1 MGRKRFLALV
11 MALSMLFTLMA
22 PAFAFADGTIKVLFT
37 DSKGW
42 GNVNVHYWGNGES
55 QRPGKAMTYT
65 GITNDCGQKIY
76 RAEIP
81 AGVSILFNNGNGQQ
95 TVDITSG
102 VVNNAWWYA
111 EDDKDERGHFYV
123 GSLQCSHPGTAAV
136 EENRTEPT
144 CTTPGSYDSVVYCSV
159 CDAEISRETIVIPA
173 PGHNL
178 IAHEAVAA
186 TCTTAGNIAYW
197 SCDRCGKYF
206 ADENGT
212 NERAAEEVFI
222 DATGIHDPV
231 ADPRVDPTCTETG
244 LTEGSHCSSCGA
256 ILVERQV
263 IPATGVHDWD
273 LENPNWHTPTQ
284 DSSGIWKADVT
295 FTCKSCN
302 NTRTET
308 ASMVGTLSETIA
320 SCTGGGNLQATFRV
334 VFGTGTFDK
343 TIKWNETELDPAA
356 HPATLEHIDAASAT
370 CVKEGTNECW
380 YCSACNKYFSDETGS
395 QEMAEGNRVIP
406 INENAHNWDEGVVT
420 TEPTC
425 TDAGVRTYTCQNNPE
440 HTKTESVEAPG
451 HTLKHEDA
459 VAATTTA
466 DGHVEG
472 YTCSVCYKYFSDAN
486 AEHEIEAG
494 SWVIPALAVTVV
506 DDENG
511 GFTASIPA
519 GYFTS
524 DETDHEPTVT
534 SEAATIV
541 FNSPAKTAIA
551 NAAGGNP
558 VSLSVATSTNDGVMT
573 VTIEMTANNANNA
586 AVFEN
591 PGEDA
596 FATVTV
602 PFALGQG
609 MVPVVNLVVD
619 GERTPVEVL
628 DYSDNSVTFRAD
640 HFSVYEV
647 SQEEQL
653 GSEIRID
660 KSYFPDEAFRNYV
673 SDHVDGHIGD
683 QTFEKDG
690 YLSAEEI
697 AAVKSINIPYG
708 CKDVTGITIFS
719 AVEEITFVATYSAFP
734 KLDVSSFEHLKFL
747 GGYMN
752 FDLTSIVFGPKN
764 SSTLKK
770 LFIDN
775 FRGDSLDLS
784 SLSALEE
791 LRLVDCPNL
800 TSVDVSNCTNLVQ
813 IGVGCCGKVT
823 SLDVSHNLQL
833 EHLSVD
839 YGALTTLDVSCNEK
853 LTTLA
858 CNNNQ
863 LASLNLSNNPLLERL
878 DCSNNSLTDLNIDNN
893 TKLWALKYAGN
904 EFNTVSVSK
913 ETLKSL
919 IVGTDTWFGVYPT
932 LIAKEDTTIGPINIH
947 TGDKVSFGEVYS
959 TGSYDAT
966 HRNGKKLVIT
976 NSNSSTYYYVIA
988 MGMGGNA
995 QFSVFDDSAVQM
1007 DEANDDN
1014 WSQIDLPSLVCSA
1027 TSASGGSYTINGIAL
1042 GINMVEASSEN
1053 MTEGP
1058 LKEAVE
1064 AANVIAFDVYPQI
1077 TLKTSDGD
1085 KSVDLS
1091 HSSALQN
1098 QSFSV
1103 TLPLGKEYANQV
1115 VTITHYNDN
1124 GTVADTWTLT
1134 ADEKGNVQFITRS
1147 FSIITVNV
1155 DHVAAIEN
1163 VKYDSLKA
1171 AVDSADVGDTI
1182 RLLANIYLTETI
1194 NIDKDVTIDL
1204 NGHNITATNARALW
1218 VKSGEVTITGTGT
1231 VSTTGC
1237 TTLDAS
1243 SSVMRVGNSGAGKAK
1258 LTIGKDV
1265 TVSTEYC
1272 YGVTAFGTNADGVE
1286 LVVNGTVAVT
1296 GAEAAVSG
1304 NGNSGN
1310 KGAVT
1315 INEGAVVSAANS
1327 AAVYHPQGDKLTING
1342 GTITGP
1348 TAVYVKS
1355 GTVDITGGTLTGNGA
1370 AADYT
1375 YNGNGCNATGDA
1387 LVVDNC
1393 NYPGGAPTVTIS
1405 GGTFES
1411 SNAKG
1416 IGSYAGNSM
1425 TELASVTSN
1434 NDTISI
1440 PEDEKWVAKGTN
1452 PETYDLV
1459 KKEYVAQI
1467 GETKYET
1474 LAEAFAAVRPGDT
1487 ITMLKDSNESADLIS
1502 LPDGA
1507 GTYTLDLNNQTVTF
1521 NGFKATGNA
1530 KRTFIIT
1537 DSTVTEED
1545 LSQYDGRP
1553 DMPGGKLHSTGLLL
1567 ATGDN
1572 ITIDLQKGNISCEGL
1587 VKNDIGYG
1595 AVGGEKNNTNVLH
1608 LIIENGSFIVE
1619 KGNVFRT
1626 KSGNVKIENGYIEA
1640 GFEVIRQ
1647 ANETTISGGILKG
1660 GATLA
1665 SNSQCTKELH
1675 IELKGKTII
1684 TSGLFANNFN
1694 DNLNT
1699 FYVTGNYTA
1708 VPVEIGETT
1717 WYKVVPA
1724 VASVTHG
1731 NKTTNYATLAEA
1743 VEAAA
1748 DNDTV
1753 TLLDNVKLVDEY
1765 VEIRTNI
1772 TLELAG
1778 HSITRANVNST
1789 GSCVLDIYSTVKLQD
1804 SVGNGSINGGVPVWL
1819 NNNASF
1825 TLDSGTLNGTVNAIN
1840 ACNSST
1846 AIINGGAVNSTSCG
1860 IFACNDAKVTVN
1872 GGAITGASYGIST
1885 NGSATGNNESKD
1897 VEVTVKDGSVSATD
1911 HDGIAIYIPAGAF
1924 SIEGGTIS
1932 GPTAIYQKSGT
1943 LSISGGTITATGA
1956 AAAYSHSGDGANP
1969 TGDAL
1974 VVDNCNYPGGAPTA
1988 TISGTPTITSTYGKG
2003 IGSYYGNNVTELATV
2018 TATSNTITI
2027 PDDEKWVAKGTDP
2040 ETYDLVKREYVAQI
2054 GDVKYETLESA
2065 ITAAGSNDTITLL
2078 ADVTGEFEVAA
2089 GKAVVLNLNG
2099 KTITSVGDTLTV
2111 RGTLTVNDS
2120 SKTEQTAGTGKII
2133 GKWPVNVVGGTLVF
2147 NEGIVEAQEMA
2158 GWFSTGSTVTINGGT
2173 FSSADNTVL
2182 GTPGNEGK
2190 GGNTITVNGG
2200 TFNGNISAAG
2210 YIACGIYAANNDT
2223 WTISGGTFNIN
2234 GGAGIVVRAGTVSL
2248 NGGSFTTS
2256 GNTTGKVGD
2265 AGNAVPCSAVVLD
2278 VKAGYPGAAGTDQ
2291 ITIGN
2296 ATLTTASGV
2305 DAIAVLEDA
2314 NHSYV
2319 DGSIKAT
2326 SNALTVPADYK
2337 WVEGDTAG
2345 TYKLVEAV
2353 VVTFYLNGG
2362 QIVIDN
2368 ETVTGSF
2375 TQTVANGATAI
2386 EPNPAPTNGNQNFAG
2401 WFSDEQLNSSYNFDD
2416 PVTTDMTLYAKWDVN
2431 VTCSVSKSIELNDSI
2446 RINVKLYNLSDAEHP
2461 EYYHVS
2467 AAFNGSTTVNGNLAD
2482 LLASGVAVIRNEKY
2496 VIPVADTISYQI
2508 TDLVHVVVSYG
2519 ADENNLTVI
2528 DEFDYSVQMYCENMI
2543 RNNPSNAKLVAVCTA
2558 TLDYGAYSQKQFNYK
2573 IGNLAN
2579 ANYTA
2584 GADTVSATVVPNSF
2598 NITNVTG
2605 SCTGITATAKS
2616 INLLSATE
2624 IRFKFTPADINTLS
2638 SYSFTVNGQPATAK
2652 VDSGKFMV
2660 TVQGVKAPE
2669 LDTAYTVVITN
2680 NDDSTSISVTYSVI
2694 AYAYNMYTSSNEN
2707 VANMCKALYRY
2718 FDAAKSFFG

>member
-11 MALSMLFTLMA
+11 MALTMLFTLMA

-65 GITNDCGQKIY
+65 GITNDCGKKIY

-81 AGVSILFNNGNGQQ
+81 AGVSILFNNGNDEQ

-111 EDDKDERGHFYV
+111 EDDKDESGHFYV

-159 CDAEISRETIVIPA
+159 CDAEISRDTVTIPASDHNWGEWTVTTPATCTEAGVETRTCSRCDATETRSVEA

-197 SCDRCGKYF
+197 SCDRCGNYF

-231 ADPRVDPTCTETG
+231 ADPSVDPTCTETG

-256 ILVERQV
+256 ILVEQQV

-284 DSSGIWKADVT
+284 DSSGIWEADVT

-440 HTKTESVEAPG
+440 HTKTESVEASG

-472 YTCSVCYKYFSDAN
+472 YTCSVCDKHFSDAN

-791 LRLVDCPNL
+791 LRLVQCPNL
-800 TSVDVSNCTNLVQ
+800 TSVNVSNCTNLVQ
-813 IGVGCCGKVT
+813 IGVGCCDKVT
-823 SLDVSHNLQL
+823 SLDVSHNLLL

-839 YGALTTLDVSCNEK
+839 YGALTTLDVSRNDK

-863 LASLNLSNNPLLERL
+863 LTSLNLSNNPLLERL

-947 TGDKVSFGEVYS
+947 TGDKVSFEKVYS
-959 TGSYDAT
+959 TGLYDAT

-976 NSNSSTYYYVIA
+976 NSNSSKYYYVIA
-988 MGMGGNA
+988 MGMGVNA

-1077 TLKTSDGD
+1077 TLKTTDGD

-1115 VTITHYNDN
+1115 VTITHYNDD
-1124 GTVADTWTLT
+1124 GTVADTRTLT
-1134 ADEKGNVQFITRS
+1134 ADEKGYVQFTMTS
-1147 FSIITVNV
+1147 FSIITVTRTGEPGYVAQVGNEQYETLSAAFEAVGSSEETVVLLQDLGTV
-1155 DHVAAIEN
+1155 DDPISISISNSVFKGTFDLKGHTVYFGGFDISIDDCEIIITDTEDSAGTLYVKAVVPALQQRGGIAPNLQRRLTLTFEKVKVVADTVLFSSTQPSIVYINDGADIYCGGLWKVTNSIGHGSINGKVAVNMTGGLYKVHDGQCIRVDQSADGCVVSISGGHIESETSEVVREAYMTTISGGEVIGHGDKDHGN
-1163 VKYDSLKA
+1163 NCTKDIHNQAGGSNRRISISGGFFTEDFKKIGKKDTTFMLAEGYVSKLLTQGDHANWYAVVKAVAKITKNNEVSYYATLQS
-1171 AVDSADVGDTI
+1171 AVDAAAAGDTVT
-1182 RLLANIYLTETI
+1182 LLE
-1194 NIDKDVTIDL
+1194 DIDL
-1204 NGHNITATNARALW
+1204 ADQVEITKSLTLDLSGHNITATNARALW

-1243 SSVMRVGNSGAGKAK
+1243 SSVIRVGNSGAGKAK

-1342 GTITGP
+1342 GEITGP

-1355 GTVDITGGTLTGNGA
+1355 GTVVITGGELKGTGA
-1370 AADYT
+1370 AAYHYQGDDCT
-1375 YNGNGCNATGDA
+1375 PTGDA

-1393 NYPGGAPTVTIS
+1393 NYPGGAPTVEIS
-1405 GGTFES
+1405 GGAFES

-1416 IGSYAGNSM
+1416 IGSYYGN
-1425 TELASVTSN
+1425 TAT
-1434 NDTISI
+1434 
-1440 PEDEKWVAKGTN
+1440 
-1452 PETYDLV
+1452 
-1459 KKEYVAQI
+1459 
-1467 GETKYET
+1467 T
-1474 LAEAFAAVRPGDT
+1474 LAP
-1487 ITMLKDSNESADLIS
+1487 
-1502 LPDGA
+1502 
-1507 GTYTLDLNNQTVTF
+1507 
-1521 NGFKATGNA
+1521 
-1530 KRTFIIT
+1530 
-1537 DSTVTEED
+1537 
-1545 LSQYDGRP
+1545 
-1553 DMPGGKLHSTGLLL
+1553 
-1567 ATGDN
+1567 
-1572 ITIDLQKGNISCEGL
+1572 
-1587 VKNDIGYG
+1587 
-1595 AVGGEKNNTNVLH
+1595 
-1608 LIIENGSFIVE
+1608 
-1619 KGNVFRT
+1619 
-1626 KSGNVKIENGYIEA
+1626 
-1640 GFEVIRQ
+1640 
-1647 ANETTISGGILKG
+1647 
-1660 GATLA
+1660 
-1665 SNSQCTKELH
+1665 
-1675 IELKGKTII
+1675 
-1684 TSGLFANNFN
+1684 
-1694 DNLNT
+1694 
-1699 FYVTGNYTA
+1699 
-1708 VPVEIGETT
+1708 
-1717 WYKVVPA
+1717 
-1724 VASVTHG
+1724 
-1731 NKTTNYATLAEA
+1731 
-1743 VEAAA
+1743 
-1748 DNDTV
+1748 
-1753 TLLDNVKLVDEY
+1753 
-1765 VEIRTNI
+1765 
-1772 TLELAG
+1772 
-1778 HSITRANVNST
+1778 
-1789 GSCVLDIYSTVKLQD
+1789 
-1804 SVGNGSINGGVPVWL
+1804 
-1819 NNNASF
+1819 
-1825 TLDSGTLNGTVNAIN
+1825 
-1840 ACNSST
+1840 
-1846 AIINGGAVNSTSCG
+1846 
-1860 IFACNDAKVTVN
+1860 
-1872 GGAITGASYGIST
+1872 
-1885 NGSATGNNESKD
+1885 
-1897 VEVTVKDGSVSATD
+1897 
-1911 HDGIAIYIPAGAF
+1911 
-1924 SIEGGTIS
+1924 
-1932 GPTAIYQKSGT
+1932 
-1943 LSISGGTITATGA
+1943 
-1956 AAAYSHSGDGANP
+1956 
-1969 TGDAL
+1969 
-1974 VVDNCNYPGGAPTA
+1974 
-1988 TISGTPTITSTYGKG
+1988 
-2003 IGSYYGNNVTELATV
+2003 V
-2018 TATSNTITI
+2018 TATTNDITI
-2027 PDDEKWVAKGTDP
+2027 PENESWVENATTGH
-2040 ETYDLVKREYVAQI
+2040 YDLKLVTYTANLTMKDSIAVNFYIKNVSPEDVSKYITEYTFDGVTTTH
-2054 GDVKYETLESA
+2054 TLSQDDLYPA
-2065 ITAAGSNDTITLL
+2065 SGPNVYRFKV
-2078 ADVTGEFEVAA
+2078 ADVYSYQMSEEISIKVYYDGGVNPIKEITYSVSTYCHNIIAA
-2089 GKAVVLNLNG
+2089 YA
-2099 KTITSVGDTLTV
+2099 
-2111 RGTLTVNDS
+2111 NDS
-2120 SKTEQTAGTGKII
+2120 QYTNF
-2133 GKWPVNVVGGTLVF
+2133 V
-2147 NEGIVEAQEMA
+2147 
-2158 GWFSTGSTVTINGGT
+2158 
-2173 FSSADNTVL
+2173 
-2182 GTPGNEGK
+2182 
-2190 GGNTITVNGG
+2190 
-2200 TFNGNISAAG
+2200 
-2210 YIACGIYAANNDT
+2210 
-2223 WTISGGTFNIN
+2223 
-2234 GGAGIVVRAGTVSL
+2234 
-2248 NGGSFTTS
+2248 
-2256 GNTTGKVGD
+2256 
-2265 AGNAVPCSAVVLD
+2265 
-2278 VKAGYPGAAGTDQ
+2278 
-2291 ITIGN
+2291 
-2296 ATLTTASGV
+2296 
-2305 DAIAVLEDA
+2305 
-2314 NHSYV
+2314 
-2319 DGSIKAT
+2319 
-2326 SNALTVPADYK
+2326 AL
-2337 WVEGDTAG
+2337 
-2345 TYKLVEAV
+2345 
-2353 VVTFYLNGG
+2353 
-2362 QIVIDN
+2362 
-2368 ETVTGSF
+2368 
-2375 TQTVANGATAI
+2375 
-2386 EPNPAPTNGNQNFAG
+2386 
-2401 WFSDEQLNSSYNFDD
+2401 
-2416 PVTTDMTLYAKWDVN
+2416 
-2431 VTCSVSKSIELNDSI
+2431 C
-2446 RINVKLYNLSDAEHP
+2446 R
-2461 EYYHVS
+2461 
-2467 AAFNGSTTVNGNLAD
+2467 
-2482 LLASGVAVIRNEKY
+2482 
-2496 VIPVADTISYQI
+2496 
-2508 TDLVHVVVSYG
+2508 
-2519 ADENNLTVI
+2519 
-2528 DEFDYSVQMYCENMI
+2528 
-2543 RNNPSNAKLVAVCTA
+2543 A
-2558 TLDYGAYSQKQFNYK
+2558 TLDYGAAAQIYFNGKTWAGGTYQTHPE
-2573 IGNLAN
+2573 NLVN
-2579 ANYTA
+2579 
-2584 GADTVSATVVPNSF
+2584 ADTNPN
-2598 NITNVTG
+2598 NIVNVEMPG
-2605 SCTGITATAKS
+2605 EAYAASRQGEITGITKYSPSLILGPETLIKLYMTGDAADVTVTCVDSENIQREVTAVV
-2616 INLLSATE
+2616 
-2624 IRFKFTPADINTLS
+2624 ADGDR
-2638 SYSFTVNGQPATAK
+2638 YSFKIRDIKCYELNRIFTITITKGSETVT
-2652 VDSGKFMV
+2652 
-2660 TVQGVKAPE
+2660 
-2669 LDTAYTVVITN
+2669 I
-2680 NDDSTSISVTYSVI
+2680 TYSPYTYARNMWNDAGIGGLMKTMV
-2694 AYAYNMYTSSNEN
+2694 AYGN
-2707 VANMCKALYRY
+2707 KAALCW
-2718 FDAAKSFFG
+2718 